1 MILTPR
7 PCKRLVTLARG
18 CKSLYN
24 PIRQIINSKEVAAVN
39 NDAASRFVL

>member
-7 PCKRLVTLARG
+7 PCKQLVILARG
-18 CKSLYN
+18 RKSLYN